1 MVIAEYLGSLVVG
14 RRGRK
19 PQAKADGKK
28 LTARRQQEKKPDL

>member
-1 MVIAEYLGSLVVG
+1 MVIAEYLGSLAV
-14 RRGRK
+14 GRK